1 MEIDYKIVEQAYKK
15 LKSSVYFDK
24 TQLILRNS
32 IVEYETKDEIDNQLK
47 IIYETLLDKEAFAE
61 FNERILQSITVSS
74 FPKKLKNDEQTIIMN
89 TVSKVN
95 VVEELQHFID
105 MSVEGHI
112 LGVLWIML
120 IGYRIDKNIYEHSY
134 GNRIRK
140 NLINELSD
148 QPTYSPYLFEP
159 YFQQYESWR
168 DKAMAEAEHHMA
180 MDQDV
185 VIITMDF
192 RRYYYSI
199 DADRNVFDTLID
211 EAFPEK
217 DEKYFLEN
225 KILLER
231 LNDFIFSVIQ
241 KYASLFNEYN
251 NRHILPIGF
260 LPSNIIGNWC
270 LNKFDKAITEGWNP
284 VYYGRYVDDVIIVDK
299 VERNSDIYQKAKSNT
314 LTKND
319 AIEFFLTNCTKWNGM
334 TAVNCECSSKYAVL
348 ELFGND
354 KKGDNIYRI
363 NPKYNVISE
372 NKSEII
378 VHNDKLKLFYFQS
391 KESDALLT
399 CFKKN
404 ISRNKSEFRHL
415 PEDEA
420 VFQRDDYSEIYN
432 LESSDTINKLR
443 GINGISLDKFKLSK
457 FLGKYLRIGGMIQD
471 KIEFKFVKDI
481 LKIYNYKVLLESYTT
496 WEKIIEIF
504 IINEDFTSAEKFI
517 EQIISAIDSIQHNS
531 DDLNFN
537 ASHIK
542 KTMFCHLHSALCR
555 CFALVWKTECFNL
568 RKNIYSKDNFVNN
581 ISIKYDSS
589 GSSAPYLN
597 EVLKSYCLTGMID
610 KSVMPIII
618 FMLSMDKV
626 FVNEIEVNLT
636 HFNDVLPLYSKHWN
650 HIYKYFPYMVNMY
663 DFSMI
668 TWVEEMQKEEPFLE
682 MDNIHNRQ
690 TNYYIQSNYCIKE
703 GSQQWNKISD
713 LISVH
718 KFKPK
723 ELKDPKKQLYL
734 VSVGTGKK
742 QKIKIAIANVKL
754 NHENFSMIVKDSPN
768 RKYKRYQDLSI
779 LVNQAIDQ
787 NVDMLIMP
795 EAYLP
800 YEWLATLARTCARNN
815 LAIITGIEHIKIDR
829 KVYNFTA
836 VILPYEEEHHKSA
849 NIFFHLKTHYAPS
862 EKEEINGYQL
872 SEIEG
877 KHYELYKWNDCY
889 FPVYCCYELTSII
902 DRSLFQSY
910 ADLLIAVEWNKDIN
924 YYSNILESLS
934 RDIHCY
940 CIQVNTS
947 NYGDSRI
954 TKPSKTEEKDIIRT
968 KGGVNNSILIET
980 IDINQLRDFQIKD
993 YSLQKKDGRFKTT
1006 PPDFE
1011 RSVVMK
1017 KIKQEKLYQ

>member
-1 MEIDYKIVEQAYKK
+1 
-15 LKSSVYFDK
+15 
-24 TQLILRNS
+24 
-32 IVEYETKDEIDNQLK
+32 
-47 IIYETLLDKEAFAE
+47 
-61 FNERILQSITVSS
+61 
-74 FPKKLKNDEQTIIMN
+74 MN

-95 VVEELQHFID
+95 AVEELQHFID

-148 QPTYSPYLFEP
+148 KPTYSPYLFEP

-168 DKAMAEAEHHMA
+168 DKAMSEAEHHMA
-180 MDQDV
+180 MNQDV

-192 RRYYYSI
+192 RRYYYSV
-199 DADRNVFDTLID
+199 DADKNVFDALFD

-217 DEKYFLEN
+217 DEKCFVEHN
-225 KILLER
+225 KLFKR
-231 LNDFIFSVIQ
+231 LNNFIFSVVQ
-241 KYASLFNEYN
+241 KYASLFSEYD

-270 LNKFDKAITEGWNP
+270 LNKFDKAIIEGWNP

-299 VERNSDIYQKAKSNT
+299 IERNSDVFQKAKSNT
-314 LTKND
+314 LTKDD

-334 TAVNCECSSKYAVL
+334 TDVNCVCSSKYAVL
-348 ELFGND
+348 EPFD
-354 KKGDNIYRI
+354 EEKKEDDSYENIYRI
-363 NPKYNVISE
+363 NPRYNVISK

-399 CFKKN
+399 CFKEN

-443 GINGISLDKFKLSK
+443 GINSISLDKFKLSK

-471 KIEFKFVKDI
+471 RIESKFVKDI
-481 LKIYNYKVLLESYTT
+481 LKIYNYRVVLESYTT
-496 WEKIIEIF
+496 WEKIVEIF
-504 IINEDFTSAEKFI
+504 IINEDFASAERFI
-517 EQIISAIDSIQHNS
+517 EQIINAIDSIQYNS
-531 DDLNFN
+531 DNSDFN
-537 ASHIK
+537 ATHIK
-542 KTMFCHLHSALCR
+542 KTMFCYLHSVLCR
-555 CFALVWKTECFNL
+555 CFALVWKKECTNL
-568 RKNIYSKDNFVNN
+568 RKTVYTKDNFVNSLSLQFDVKGN
-581 ISIKYDSS
+581 
-589 GSSAPYLN
+589 PEHYLKG
-597 EVLKSYCLTGMID
+597 LIKSYCTTGMID
-610 KSVMPIII
+610 KSVMPIIV
-618 FMLSMDKV
+618 FMLSMDRV
-626 FVNEIEVNLT
+626 FENETEVNLT
-636 HFNDVLPLYSKHWN
+636 NFNEVLSLSKKLWN
-650 HIYKYFPYMVNMY
+650 NEYKYFPYMVNMY

-668 TWVEEMQKEEPFLE
+668 MWIEEIQKEVPFHKMAE
-682 MDNIHNRQ
+682 IQKRQ
-690 TNYYIQSNYCIKE
+690 TNYYIQSNYSIEE

-713 LISVH
+713 LVSVH
-718 KFKPK
+718 
-723 ELKDPKKQLYL
+723 ELGLKKQSYL

-754 NHENFSMIVKDSPN
+754 SHENFSLLVKDSPN
-768 RKYKRYQDLSI
+768 RTYKRYRDLSL

-795 EAYLP
+795 EAYVP
-800 YEWLATLARTCARNN
+800 YEWLATLARSCARNN
-815 LAIITGIEHIKIDR
+815 LAIVTGIEHMKIDG

-836 VILPYEEEHHKSA
+836 VILPYEEEQHKSA
-849 NIFFHLKTHYAPS
+849 NISFHLKNHYAPS

-872 SEIEG
+872 SAIEG

-910 ADLLIAVEWNKDIN
+910 ADLLIAVEWNKDVN

-968 KGGVNNSILIET
+968 KGGINSSILVDT

-993 YSLQKKDGRFKTT
+993 YNLQKKDGRFKAT

-1011 RSVVMK
+1011 RTVVLK
-1017 KIKQEKLYQ
+1017 KIKQEKLY